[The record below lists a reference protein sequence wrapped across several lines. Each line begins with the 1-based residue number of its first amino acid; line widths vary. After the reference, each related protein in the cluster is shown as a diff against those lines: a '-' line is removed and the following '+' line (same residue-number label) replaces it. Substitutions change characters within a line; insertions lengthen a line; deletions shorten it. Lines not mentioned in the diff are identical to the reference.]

1 MVSVI
6 DVAHF
11 CLLKLER
18 DGPTLKRTALY
29 LSKAAYVSVIDKTEF
44 SLPFGT

>member
-6 DVAHF
+6 DLAHF

-29 LSKAAYVSVIDKTEF
+29 LSTAAYVSVIDKTDF
-44 SLPFGT
+44 YLPFGT